1 MCNLMMKR
9 IAISLFLI
17 AFMGVGLT
25 SSFGASIED
34 EQWLTPNRAE
44 PGFQG
49 MRISDEPSSFELF
62 SELHGSKNVSGVN
75 NDYMCSAINSGD
87 CLGSQGYW
95 YNAVLPPC
103 SDSLSVNC
111 IVGISASE
119 GNVVKAVGQ
128 YTSTVYPNHMNLYSG
143 DSKVGLPNP
152 SEPSIWNMSGAPHSA
167 GSEYAVVAGL
177 GGGIDPNK
185 LNIPSSFYAYIM
197 PVSKVLTGAPRMD
210 QGNQDGFKYYY
221 PRCQQKSLGAA
232 GEARTGC
239 LGNYD
244 SGIGPNNTN
253 CALFVDEGPDCYVR
267 HAFPQNL
274 TFTLNVR
281 LSSPVNGWIHG
292 RVSNP
297 QIKIVDATS
306 GVENISISANPI
318 KVPIFYAGNMYKDLP
333 AGLQSA
339 YATKPNLSSGG
350 MTGRICC
357 ELPADPLLRN
367 ALSTP
372 HPYGEDSIAEMKL
385 WLDYANNSSVATP
398 SLWSVHTLDQ
408 NQMSQAGPCFTTGAG
423 LKGIVA
429 TNSTTYSAGPP
440 TFVDGSLNYHVS
452 SPHFNPDK
460 SDFKGTY
467 NLVMRDDV
475 ARCLYK
481 FSNAP
486 VKATVQVITEDGKT
500 DIATTTVT
508 DQDGWLSMG
517 AANFTFSAPTVTVR
531 LTQDAPPVP
540 AAPVPSPTISAP
552 TPSPTV
558 SIEPPLS
565 LLKKTTI
572 TCVKGKVMRSVTA
585 VKPNCPT
592 GYKRK

>member
-1 MCNLMMKR
+1 MLDILMDHMCNLMMKR
-9 IAISLFLI
+9 IAIFLFLL

-25 SSFGASIED
+25 SSFGAGIED
-34 EQWLTPNRAE
+34 EQWLTPNRVE

-49 MRISDEPSSFELF
+49 IRISDEPSSFELF
-62 SELHGSKNVSGVN
+62 SELHGSKNVSGLN

-87 CLGSQGYW
+87 CLGSQSYW
-95 YNAVLPPC
+95 YNTVLPPC
-103 SDSLSVNC
+103 SDATSVNC

-128 YTSTVYPNHMNLYSG
+128 YSSTVYPNHMNLYSG

-167 GSEYAVVAGL
+167 GSEYAVVVGL

-221 PRCQQKSLGAA
+221 PRCQQKSLGTA

-239 LGNYD
+239 LGWD

-253 CALFVDEGPDCYVR
+253 CALFIDEGPDCYVR

-339 YATKPNLSSGG
+339 YATRATLSSGG
-350 MTGRICC
+350 FSGRICC
-357 ELPADPLLRN
+357 DLPADPLLRN
-367 ALSTP
+367 ASSTP
-372 HPYGEDSIAEMKL
+372 HPYGEDSITEMKL

-398 SLWSVHTLDQ
+398 SQWSVHTLDQ

-460 SDFKGTY
+460 TDFKGTY

-500 DIATTTVT
+500 DIATTSVT
-508 DQDGWLSMG
+508 DKDGWLSMG
-517 AANFTFSAPTVTVR
+517 AANFTFSAPTVKVR
-531 LTQDAPPVP
+531 LTQDS
-540 AAPVPSPTISAP
+540 APVVVIPSSNVSA
-552 TPSPTV
+552 
-558 SIEPPLS
+558 
-565 LLKKTTI
+565 KKSI
-572 TCVKGKVMRSVTA
+572 TCLKGKVSKIVTA
-585 VKPNCPT
+585 IKPICPS
-592 GYKRK
+592 GYKQK